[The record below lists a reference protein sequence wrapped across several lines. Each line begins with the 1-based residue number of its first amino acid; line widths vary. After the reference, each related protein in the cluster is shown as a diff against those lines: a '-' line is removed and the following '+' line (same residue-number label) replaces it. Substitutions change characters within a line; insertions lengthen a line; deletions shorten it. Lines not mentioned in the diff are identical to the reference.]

1 MKILPLAYWVHDLS
15 PFLFRLNENFG
26 LRYYGLSYLLGFL
39 AAGWLLRRYYR
50 AGRSPLDANAIIDL
64 LTLIIVGVIVGGR
77 CGYFVFYQT
86 ELLFSDPLAL
96 FRVWEGGMSSHG
108 GMLGVALVA
117 GWFTRG
123 RPYRF
128 LSIADLIVTV
138 APLGLC
144 FGRIANFING
154 ELWGKPTRVPW
165 AVIFPASPL
174 PLMPRHPSQLYAA
187 VLEGLFVF
195 GWMQIRFWKSSAR
208 QQPGRLS
215 GEFLVVYSVARTISE
230 IFREP
235 DAALLLGLSRGTFY
249 SLFFCAAGLALIA
262 TSRRANLQRKA

>member
-50 AGRSPLDANAIIDL
+50 AGRSPLDGNAIIDL

-117 GWFTRG
+117 AWFTRR

-165 AVIFPASPL
+165 AVIFPTRSCRAILPNFTPQFSRACSSSGGCKFASGKAP
-174 PLMPRHPSQLYAA
+174 PRNNPAGSQ
-187 VLEGLFVF
+187 ENF
-195 GWMQIRFWKSSAR
+195 SSFT
-208 QQPGRLS
+208 L
-215 GEFLVVYSVARTISE
+215 
-230 IFREP
+230 
-235 DAALLLGLSRGTFY
+235 
-249 SLFFCAAGLALIA
+249 
-262 TSRRANLQRKA
+262 